1 MRISPWH
8 YLWTR
13 AGRASSSF
21 PPFGAWSNL
30 VHNCRRGLWFPG
42 HRFHGSTSQWT
53 TPGLKSCLNI
63 ALSRTVRGHT
73 LHLSLVSGAPPQT
86 VSGSPRDGLD
96 ITKHH
101 PGTCMAAGQRGE
113 KAKTLWLERGDSSLA
128 PIKSLCTLIPALY
141 PMFSFDGY
149 VAGRMCFHKPSP
161 EPIHFTITLFSSTL
175 HH

>member
-1 MRISPWH
+1 MRISPGH

-101 PGTCMAAGQRGE
+101 PGTCMAAPSWYLHGSRAERGE
-113 KAKTLWLERGDSSLA
+113 GQDTLVGERGQ
-128 PIKSLCTLIPALY
+128 
-141 PMFSFDGY
+141 
-149 VAGRMCFHKPSP
+149 
-161 EPIHFTITLFSSTL
+161 LFSTHQEPLYTDPCSL
-175 HH
+175 SHVQF